1 MNDIIGRLQRQAELH
16 PDKTAV
22 SDEHTSLTFS
32 QLYSTAARFAYAIS
46 DKTGTSIGAPVIL
59 FCEKNVHSYAAL
71 MGVLMSGGCYAPL
84 DTKMP
89 PERLR
94 AVVKKLSA
102 KAAVTTQALAQKL
115 TDAGFDGTLIY
126 IEDISDSAPETEP
139 VSVSADSPAYI
150 LFTSGSTGEPKG
162 VVLSRR
168 AVIHHMMWQTERL
181 NIGEDA
187 VLGNQAPFFFD
198 ASMPDIFTP
207 LFTGAELHLIPE
219 RLFLL
224 PKKLTE
230 YINTHGI
237 NTLIWVPSALMLLS
251 SADSFA
257 DMPINGL
264 RTVIFCGEVLP
275 ALHFNRWRK
284 LYPEVM
290 FVNMYG
296 PTEAAYGC
304 TYHIAAH
311 CCTDG
316 KPLPIGIP
324 CEGTRILL
332 LNESGS
338 PTDEGELCI
347 IGERLADG
355 YLCDSKTTAERFTIS
370 PDGDKMYRTGD
381 LARRSQNGELE
392 YLGRM
397 DRQIKKQGYRIELGE
412 IEAAAYCCHGILNAH
427 AIYNK
432 DKGALLLFCVTDG
445 SLSEKELYSALKKR
459 LPPYM
464 LPSRITFIKEMP
476 LNPNG
481 KTDERQLIRL

>member
-1 MNDIIGRLQRQAELH
+1 MSGIIGRLQQQAELR
-16 PDKTAV
+16 PYKTAV

-32 QLYSTAARFAYAIS
+32 QLYSAAGRFAYAIS
-46 DKTGTSIGAPVIL
+46 DKTGADIGAPVIL
-59 FCEKNVHSYAAL
+59 FCEKSVRCYTAL
-71 MGVLMSGGCYAPL
+71 MGVLMSGSCYAPL
-84 DTKMP
+84 DIRMP

-102 KAAVTTQALAQKL
+102 KAAVTTHALAQKL
-115 TDAGFDGTLIY
+115 TDAGFDGALIY
-126 IEDISDSAPETEP
+126 IEDITDSTPEAAP
-139 VSVSADSPAYI
+139 VSVNADMPAYI

-168 AVIHHMMWQTERL
+168 AVSHHMNWQTQRINL
-181 NIGEDA
+181 GEDA

-207 LFTGAELHLIPE
+207 LFTGAELHIIPE

-224 PKKLTE
+224 PNRLTE
-230 YINTHGI
+230 YINAHGI

-251 SADSFA
+251 SAESFA

-275 ALHFNRWRK
+275 ALHFNRWRR
-284 LYPEVM
+284 LYPEAM

-304 TYHIAAH
+304 TYHIADH

-324 CEGTRILL
+324 CEATRILL
-332 LNESGS
+332 L
-338 PTDEGELCI
+338 DEHGTPSDTGELCI

-355 YLCDSKTTAERFTIS
+355 YLCDAETTTERFTIS
-370 PDGDKMYRTGD
+370 PDGERMYRTGD
-381 LARRSQNGELE
+381 LARRNENGELE
-392 YLGRM
+392 FLGRL

-412 IEAAAYCCHGILNAH
+412 IEAAAYSCGGVLNAH
-427 AIYNK
+427 AMY
-432 DKGALLLFCVTDG
+432 DKASASLLLFCVTDG
-445 SLSEKELYSALKKR
+445 LLGEKALFSALKMR
-459 LPPYM
+459 LPSYM
-464 LPSRITFIKEMP
+464 LPSRIKFIKEMP
-476 LNPNG
+476 LTPNG